1 MARLWRK
8 ANAEVYRL
16 ARWWEKAILKARWK
30 FWLAATL
37 LVTAGLAAWAAVLLL
52 QNSTDAPAPVK
63 LSTVLAGIEDERAH
77 FRQIFC
83 AIRNDH
89 GHTLH
94 HDRPCDNALVRL
106 PDEGEA
112 PPVAA
117 PVLARGGPRADLRYL
132 IVPGIFGE
140 CLGDMT
146 SPFRYAIRH
155 LEEAH
160 GYVGRFGIV
169 PVGGRKSS
177 AENARIIKE
186 HLEGLEPPLEPG
198 ERLVL
203 VGYSKGTTDV
213 LEFLVENADEVEDV
227 AALVSIAGIVAG
239 TPLADG
245 VTSPL
250 KALAE
255 KLPMTSCEPGSG
267 AIDSLN
273 RANAMER
280 LTRGNGL
287 PAGVHY
293 FSMVAWPQKGQVSA
307 ILKPSHEILSQT
319 DPRNDS
325 QAIITD
331 AIIPGGT
338 LLGFANA
345 DHWAVILPF
354 SQDAP
359 LLAGTLVT
367 RNKYPREVL
376 LEAIVAFVE
385 EALGGGG

>member
-1 MARLWRK
+1 MQ
-8 ANAEVYRL
+8 
-16 ARWWEKAILKARWK
+16 ARWK

-37 LVTAGLAAWAAVLLL
+37 LVSAGLAAWAAVLLL
-52 QNSTDAPAPVK
+52 KNSPDGSAPVN
-63 LSTVLAGIEDERAH
+63 LSTVLAGIEDGRAQ

-89 GHTLH
+89 GPTLH
-94 HDRPCDNALVRL
+94 HDRPCDEALVRL

-112 PPVAA
+112 PAVAA
-117 PVLARGGPRADLRYL
+117 PVLARGSPRPDLRYL

-140 CLGDMT
+140 CLGELT

-160 GYVGRFGIV
+160 GYAGRFGII

-177 AENARIIKE
+177 AENARIIKQ
-186 HLEGLEPPLEPG
+186 HLAGLQPPLAPG

-203 VGYSKGTTDV
+203 VGYSKGTTDA
-213 LEFLVENADEVEDV
+213 LEFLVENPDHAHDV
-227 AALVSIAGIVAG
+227 AALVSIAGIVGG

-245 VTSPL
+245 ATSPL

-255 KLPMTSCEPGSG
+255 KLPMRNCEPGSG
-267 AIDSLN
+267 AIDSMT
-273 RANAMER
+273 RANARER

-287 PAGVHY
+287 PAGVRY
-293 FSMVAWPQKGQVSA
+293 FSLVAWPQEGQVSA
-307 ILKPSHEILSQT
+307 ILKPSYKILSRT

-331 AIIPGGT
+331 AIIPAGT

-359 LLAGTLVT
+359 VLARTLVT

>member
-1 MARLWRK
+1 MQ
-8 ANAEVYRL
+8 
-16 ARWWEKAILKARWK
+16 ARWK
-30 FWLAATL
+30 IWLAATL
-37 LVTAGLAAWAAVLLL
+37 LVGAGLAAWAAVLLL
-52 QNSTDAPAPVK
+52 KNSTDGSAPVK
-63 LSTVLAGIEDERAH
+63 LSTALAGVEDGRAH

-89 GHTLH
+89 GDTLH
-94 HDRPCDNALVRL
+94 HHRLCDEALVRL
-106 PDEGEA
+106 PDENEA

-117 PVLARGGPRADLRYL
+117 PVLARGSPRPDLRYL

-140 CLGDMT
+140 CMGDMT
-146 SPFRYAIRH
+146 SPFRHAIRH

-160 GYVGRFGIV
+160 GYAGRFGIIQ
-169 PVGGRKSS
+169 VGGRKSS
-177 AENARIIKE
+177 AENARVIKE
-186 HLEGLEPPLEPG
+186 HLEGLQPPLEPG

-203 VGYSKGTTDV
+203 VGYSKGTTDA
-213 LEFLVENADEVEDV
+213 LEFLVENADEVQDV
-227 AALVSIAGIVAG
+227 AALVSIAGIVGG

-245 VTSPL
+245 AKAPL

-255 KLPMTSCEPGSG
+255 KLPMPSCEPGSG
-267 AIDSLN
+267 AIDSLK

-287 PAGVHY
+287 PAGVRY
-293 FSMVAWPQKGQVSA
+293 FSLVAWPQEGQVSA
-307 ILKPSHEILSQT
+307 ILKPTYKILSQT

-354 SQDAP
+354 SEDAP
-359 LLAGTLVT
+359 VLAATLVT